1 MVGKGERACTF
12 FTPNLGVPFAGCVI
26 TDWQSFAI
34 TTGPNSD
41 DRLTYINLFAF
52 ANMPAAARAVVGA
65 GAAGVIVDWERRGK
79 GARQAGADTQ
89 INADTPAHLASVRAA
104 VSGTVLCRVNRWSRW
119 TPAEIDLAVSLGA
132 DEVLLPMVRRP
143 EEVDAGLDVVAGRCG
158 LGILVETTE
167 ALRRVDTLVERP
179 LARLYVGL
187 NDLMIDSGGGPLFLA
202 LVDGTVDRVAAAAAG
217 AGVPFGVAG
226 LTVPEAGR
234 PVPCRLVLGA
244 LARVGASFTFLRR
257 SFWAD
262 TAGRDL
268 GVEVPRIIA
277 AAKEATRR
285 PPAAVAADH
294 AELAAMVAVL
304 SENQA
309 V

>member
-1 MVGKGERACTF
+1 
-12 FTPNLGVPFAGCVI
+12 
-26 TDWQSFAI
+26 
-34 TTGPNSD
+34 
-41 DRLTYINLFAF
+41 
-52 ANMPAAARAVVGA
+52 MPAAARAVVGA
-65 GAAGVIVDWERRGK
+65 GASGVIVDWERRGK
-79 GARQAGADTQ
+79 GRRQAGADTQ
-89 INADTPAHLASVRAA
+89 INADTPEDLAAVRAA
-104 VSGTVLCRVNRWSRW
+104 QPGTVLCRVNRWSRW

-143 EEVDAGLDVVAGRCG
+143 DEVDAALDVVAGRCG

-167 ALRRVDTLVERP
+167 AVRRVDELVQRP
-179 LARLYVGL
+179 LSRLYVGL
-187 NDLMIDSGGGPLFLA
+187 NDLMIDRGGGPLFLA

-217 AGVPFGVAG
+217 AGIPFGVAG

-268 GVEVPRIIA
+268 AVEVPRILA
-277 AAKEATRR
+277 AAGQATHRS
-285 PPAAVAADH
+285 PADVAADH
-294 AELAAMVAVL
+294 AELAEVVAML
-304 SENQA
+304 SEDQA